1 MTAQS
6 RSPDDA
12 ERQSLVE
19 FLVPSR
25 RSSVPPAPSEEQ
37 AGAAKAEDSGANAGV
52 VEARAPSPEP
62 EEWPTPPD
70 VPARSHI
77 GSSLRPITVDPT
89 PRPSLDD
96 EERDIV
102 SVLPPPTL
110 RSLRRIAVRAAAVL
124 AAGALVF
131 GIRRAVTRKPAP
143 AAQAPAVAAGP
154 RVPEEPP
161 AAPPEETDEDLDDP
175 GIVPDVEAG
184 QSAAREA
191 RRLLEAGKIQEGVA
205 QARKA
210 IFYNPADSQNYV
222 LLAAGLQDLGKWQEA
237 RDIFSKCVHQP
248 SGQRN
253 AECVYFATHPGR

>member
-37 AGAAKAEDSGANAGV
+37 AEAADG
-52 VEARAPSPEP
+52 
-62 EEWPTPPD
+62 
-70 VPARSHI
+70 PARSQI

-89 PRPSLDD
+89 PRPALDD
-96 EERDIV
+96 EDRAIA
-102 SVLPPPTL
+102 SVLPPPPL
-110 RSLRRIAVRAAAVL
+110 RSLQRFAVRAAAVL
-124 AAGALVF
+124 AVGALVF
-131 GIRRAVTRKPAP
+131 GIRRAITPKPSP
-143 AAQAPAVAAGP
+143 AAQAPVAAAP

-161 AAPPEETDEDLDDP
+161 AAPPEETDEDLDEP

-184 QSAAREA
+184 QRATREA
-191 RRLLEAGKIQEGVA
+191 RQLLEAGKIQEGVA

-253 AECVYFATHPGR
+253 AECVYFATRRSR